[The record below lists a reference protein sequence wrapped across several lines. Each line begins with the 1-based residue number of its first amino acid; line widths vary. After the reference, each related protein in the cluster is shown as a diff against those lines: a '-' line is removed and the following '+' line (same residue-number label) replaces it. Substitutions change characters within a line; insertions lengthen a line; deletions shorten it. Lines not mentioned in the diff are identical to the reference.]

1 MYGNLFLTLLLFIRL
16 CRLTFEDTI
25 LTILCNIVLYDS
37 LEQKNFCQIFANKC
51 KNRKNTHA
59 RTQRRLRYQKG
70 TMWHFILQSAAL
82 DLPVTS
88 LLWSSSHHSANR
100 SNPESR
106 QSEGASKAH
115 FIICQEKKKVQY
127 VLKLW
132 NYFPLAH
139 NLKWNACRHFP
150 LRFMSTFGKYSLMN
164 ELLFNVP
171 ICIIKHV

>member
-1 MYGNLFLTLLLFIRL
+1 MNLFYTRLLFIRL

-37 LEQKNFCQIFANKC
+37 LEQKHFCQIFANRYE
-51 KNRKNTHA
+51 NRKNTHA

-88 LLWSSSHHSANR
+88 LLWSSSHHNGSQ

-106 QSEGASKAH
+106 QSEDASEAH
-115 FIICQEKKKVQY
+115 STICQDKN
-127 VLKLW
+127 VLKL
-132 NYFPLAH
+132 
-139 NLKWNACRHFP
+139 
-150 LRFMSTFGKYSLMN
+150 
-164 ELLFNVP
+164 
-171 ICIIKHV
+171 